1 MRLIMVAAI
10 YLFVK
15 ALAGRKNIAEKDIHM
30 RKPEFDAPIAD
41 EAPVSDQLTPY
52 DEIHVIHYVILLDA
66 EREHVP
72 WDDVAREALLIDP
85 AKERDRARRAYESHL
100 ARARWMA
107 NSGWRQLLQTSDAP
121 SNS

>member
-1 MRLIMVAAI
+1 
-10 YLFVK
+10 
-15 ALAGRKNIAEKDIHM
+15 M
-30 RKPEFDAPIAD
+30 RKPKFDAPIAD
-41 EAPVSDQLTPY
+41 EAPVSDHLTPY

-85 AKERDRARRAYESHL
+85 AKERDRARRAYVTHL

-107 NSGWRQLLQTSDAP
+107 NSGWRQLLQTSDAQ